1 MADRAAVRSVGR
13 CTLPAQ
19 QASWPTNPI
28 RVIVPYP
35 PGSSGDIILR
45 RVAPL
50 VAQKLGGTVYV
61 DNRPGANGHLAV
73 EAVKNAAPDG
83 YTLLLG
89 SDIQFSISPVL
100 YPKLPFDAERD
111 FKPVAPLARIDLVMV
126 ANKSLK
132 ANSIQ
137 ELVALAKAEPGKLTY
152 ASTGIGSSH
161 QLYMELFKIRNGI
174 DILHVPYKGTGQA
187 TPDLISGQV
196 DMMFF
201 GSAQAISGVEGGQIK
216 ALGAGSL
223 QRLERLPQV
232 ATIAEVRQSRFRRQQ
247 SLGHLGAG
255 RHAGCPYRKIA
266 PDRRRES
273 GRSRDPQ
280 ILPRLGAHHAR
291 WRRRRDDEGDPRAA
305 RQMARGHQGG
315 EHQADGVNALRIT

>member
-1 MADRAAVRSVGR
+1 MADESDTGDRALSARQQRRHHPAAGGAARRPEARRHGLRGQPARRQWPPCGRS
-13 CTLPAQ
+13 CQ
-19 QASWPTNPI
+19 E
-28 RVIVPYP
+28 
-35 PGSSGDIILR
+35 R
-45 RVAPL
+45 RSRRLYVAARQRHP
-50 VAQKLGGTVYV
+50 V
-61 DNRPGANGHLAV
+61 
-73 EAVKNAAPDG
+73 
-83 YTLLLG
+83 
-89 SDIQFSISPVL
+89 SISPVL

-132 ANSIQ
+132 AHSIQ
-137 ELVALAKAEPGKLTY
+137 ELVALAKGEPGKLTY

-187 TPDLISGQV
+187 TPDLVSGQV

-223 QRLERLPQV
+223 KRLERLPQV
-232 ATIAEVRQSRFRRQQ
+232 ATIAESGNPDFAANN
-247 SLGHLGAG
+247 LWGIWAPA
-255 RHAGCPYRKIA
+255 RHAGHRISKNCAGSSP
-266 PDRRRES
+266 RES

-280 ILPRLGAHHAR
+280 ILPRFGAHHAR

-305 RQMARGHQGG
+305 GQVARGHQGG
-315 EHQADGVNALRIT
+315 EHQADGVNAPGIT